1 MLKKL
6 LVVLTSITL
15 SMTTTALS
23 AKTETK
29 QYKGYEHSGLASWY
43 GRQFHGRTA
52 ANGTKFNMNA
62 MTAAHKTLPL
72 NCTVRVTNKENGK
85 SVVVKITD
93 RGPFHGN
100 RVLDLS
106 YGASKVLG
114 FTEKGVANVHIEVL
128 DVPKKF
134 VYKH

>member
-1 MLKKL
+1 
-6 LVVLTSITL
+6 
-15 SMTTTALS
+15 MTTTALS

-29 QYKGYEHSGLASWY
+29 QYKNYDHSGLASWY

-52 ANGTKFNMNA
+52 ANGSKFNMNA

-72 NCTVRVTNKENGK
+72 NCTIRVTNKENGK
-85 SVVVKITD
+85 AVVVKITD
-93 RGPFHGN
+93 RGPFVGN

-114 FTEKGVANVHIEVL
+114 FAEKGVANVHIEVL